1 MAAQITPNNEA
12 QSPSS
17 PKLAQ
22 QHARPSIDEAAED
35 RDNGHEEAWSDDEGD
50 EEGRKRK
57 RPRPLSVSCELCKIR
72 KVRCDR
78 GKPSCGWCVRNSQIC
93 EYKERKKPG
102 LRAGYGREL
111 EARLDKL
118 ENVLQAQQQLLQH
131 FTSVIPGLTN
141 QQLNHQSPSAISTA
155 QSVDHGAR
163 SEAALYM
170 QRPASHASVTSPA
183 SAITNT
189 GFGVHGLNTAQPAQQ
204 GEQYPQSL
212 QESQQQLST
221 PHARL
226 DFHPE
231 APYAPG
237 NPPLESP
244 SLNIPGSGQTGT
256 LTSPQLQTPSQI
268 VTSQDAELPPY
279 DLLYS
284 LVDLFFKH
292 VNTWAPI
299 LHRRSTLDSL
309 FGTSS
314 LEEADRILLHAIVAT
329 TLRFS
334 NDVRLTEQTRERYY
348 SNSKQ
353 KVLLY
358 GLENSSVKALQ
369 ALVILALDIVGCSN
383 GPPGWN
389 LLALIARSVVQLGLA
404 VETTSTSVS
413 PLYPSIYTLRAMV
426 LPESNDWIEDESR
439 RRLFWMVYL
448 LDRYATIA
456 TAFEFALDDKEI
468 DRKLPCRDDLFA
480 RNQPV
485 ETRWFHTS
493 ERTDYTLNK
502 PENLGSLSYYIEIV
516 GILSRIHRFLK
527 KPVDIGDLSDVE
539 QWQREYR
546 ELDSALNSWKFSLPG
561 EYGNMARLFNPNGSS
576 KIVNCIWIMLHITY
590 HTAVIR
596 LHSSA
601 AYPTTRSPIFTPS
614 FSASQRCHTAVE
626 DICSLCTYVRNNN
639 MLTNLGPHFAFS
651 IWVAARLLLVHGST
665 IDHQVNPA
673 IYPLVETLR
682 DMGRYWNVAERYAT
696 LLQRVLDEYSESER
710 APTGV
715 NGERVTPSTVK
726 ILADM
731 RRCAYDLDFLISRQP
746 RQQYSGGK
754 QHAITPARTPA
765 PQELEY
771 LDVFDFFNMPRL
783 PVPNDTSL
791 ATAGHGGEFQ
801 TPDLGSNNEFN
812 ITNFM
817 YDPTADFLN
826 ARNPGT

>member
-22 QHARPSIDEAAED
+22 RHARPSIDEAAED
-35 RDNGHEEAWSDDEGD
+35 RENGHEEVWSDDDGD
-50 EEGRKRK
+50 EEGPKRK

-131 FTSVIPGLTN
+131 FTSVIPGLTT
-141 QQLNHQSPSAISTA
+141 QQLTHQSPSAISTA

-170 QRPASHASVTSPA
+170 QRPASYPSVTSPA
-183 SAITNT
+183 SVVTNT
-189 GFGVHGLNTAQPAQQ
+189 GFGVHPTNTAQAAQQ

-212 QESQQQLST
+212 QETQQQLST

-226 DFHPE
+226 DSHPE
-231 APYAPG
+231 APYAPT
-237 NPPLESP
+237 NPPLETP
-244 SLNIPGSGQTGT
+244 SLNIPGSGQTT
-256 LTSPQLQTPSQI
+256 NLTSPQLHMSSQMA
-268 VTSQDAELPPY
+268 TSQDAELPPY

-334 NDVRLTEQTRERYY
+334 NDVRLTEQARERYY

-413 PLYPSIYTLRAMV
+413 PLYPSI
-426 LPESNDWIEDESR
+426 
-439 RRLFWMVYL
+439 
-448 LDRYATIA
+448 
-456 TAFEFALDDKEI
+456 
-468 DRKLPCRDDLFA
+468 
-480 RNQPV
+480 
-485 ETRWFHTS
+485 
-493 ERTDYTLNK
+493 
-502 PENLGSLSYYIEIV
+502 
-516 GILSRIHRFLK
+516 
-527 KPVDIGDLSDVE
+527 
-539 QWQREYR
+539 
-546 ELDSALNSWKFSLPG
+546 
-561 EYGNMARLFNPNGSS
+561 
-576 KIVNCIWIMLHITY
+576 
-590 HTAVIR
+590 
-596 LHSSA
+596 
-601 AYPTTRSPIFTPS
+601 
-614 FSASQRCHTAVE
+614 
-626 DICSLCTYVRNNN
+626 
-639 MLTNLGPHFAFS
+639 
-651 IWVAARLLLVHGST
+651 
-665 IDHQVNPA
+665 
-673 IYPLVETLR
+673 
-682 DMGRYWNVAERYAT
+682 
-696 LLQRVLDEYSESER
+696 
-710 APTGV
+710 
-715 NGERVTPSTVK
+715 
-726 ILADM
+726 
-731 RRCAYDLDFLISRQP
+731 
-746 RQQYSGGK
+746 
-754 QHAITPARTPA
+754 
-765 PQELEY
+765 
-771 LDVFDFFNMPRL
+771 
-783 PVPNDTSL
+783 
-791 ATAGHGGEFQ
+791 
-801 TPDLGSNNEFN
+801 
-812 ITNFM
+812 
-817 YDPTADFLN
+817 
-826 ARNPGT
+826 

>member
-1 MAAQITPNNEA
+1 M
-12 QSPSS
+12 
-17 PKLAQ
+17 
-22 QHARPSIDEAAED
+22 
-35 RDNGHEEAWSDDEGD
+35 SDDFEG
-50 EEGRKRK
+50 
-57 RPRPLSVSCELCKIR
+57 VSCELCKIR

-78 GKPSCGWCVRNSQIC
+78 GKPSCGWLVCSKQPNMRVQGAQETWPACWSVLNTKNIVQTSS
-93 EYKERKKPG
+93 
-102 LRAGYGREL
+102 EL
-111 EARLDKL
+111 SKVMVESSKLDLL

-170 QRPASHASVTSPA
+170 QRPASYPSVTSPV
-183 SAITNT
+183 SVVTNT
-189 GFGVHGLNTAQPAQQ
+189 GFGVAMNSTQPGQQ

-212 QESQQQLST
+212 QETQQQLST

-226 DFHPE
+226 DPHPE
-231 APYAPG
+231 APYAPT

-244 SLNIPGSGQTGT
+244 SLNIPGSGQTGN
-256 LTSPQLQTPSQI
+256 LTGPQLQMSSQMA
-268 VTSQDAELPPY
+268 TSQDAELPPY

-334 NDVRLTEQTRERYY
+334 NDVRLTEQARERYY

-493 ERTDYTLNK
+493 ERSDYT
-502 PENLGSLSYYIEIV
+502 
-516 GILSRIHRFLK
+516 
-527 KPVDIGDLSDVE
+527 
-539 QWQREYR
+539 
-546 ELDSALNSWKFSLPG
+546 
-561 EYGNMARLFNPNGSS
+561 
-576 KIVNCIWIMLHITY
+576 
-590 HTAVIR
+590 
-596 LHSSA
+596 
-601 AYPTTRSPIFTPS
+601 
-614 FSASQRCHTAVE
+614 
-626 DICSLCTYVRNNN
+626 NNN

-696 LLQRVLDEYSESER
+696 LLQRVLDEYNESER
-710 APTGV
+710 APTGA
-715 NGERVTPSTVK
+715 NGERITPSTVK

-746 RQQYSGGK
+746 RQQYSGSK

-791 ATAGHGGEFQ
+791 AAAGNSGEFQ
-801 TPDLGSNNEFN
+801 APDLGSNSEFN

-817 YDPTADFLN
+817 YDPTVDFLN
-826 ARNPGT
+826 VRNSGT

>member
-1 MAAQITPNNEA
+1 
-12 QSPSS
+12 
-17 PKLAQ
+17 
-22 QHARPSIDEAAED
+22 
-35 RDNGHEEAWSDDEGD
+35 
-50 EEGRKRK
+50 
-57 RPRPLSVSCELCKIR
+57 
-72 KVRCDR
+72 
-78 GKPSCGWCVRNSQIC
+78 
-93 EYKERKKPG
+93 
-102 LRAGYGREL
+102 
-111 EARLDKL
+111 KL

-170 QRPASHASVTSPA
+170 QRPASYPSVTSPV
-183 SAITNT
+183 SVVTNT
-189 GFGVHGLNTAQPAQQ
+189 GFGVAMNSTQPGQQ

-212 QESQQQLST
+212 QETQQQLST

-226 DFHPE
+226 DSHPE
-231 APYAPG
+231 APYAPT

-244 SLNIPGSGQTGT
+244 SLNIPGSGQTGN
-256 LTSPQLQTPSQI
+256 LTSPQLQMSSQMA
-268 VTSQDAELPPY
+268 TSQDAELPPY

-334 NDVRLTEQTRERYY
+334 NDVRLTEQARERYY

-485 ETRWFHTS
+485 ETRWFQTS

-601 AYPTTRSPIFTPS
+601 AYPTTRSP
-614 FSASQRCHTAVE
+614 
-626 DICSLCTYVRNNN
+626 
-639 MLTNLGPHFAFS
+639 
-651 IWVAARLLLVHGST
+651 
-665 IDHQVNPA
+665 
-673 IYPLVETLR
+673 
-682 DMGRYWNVAERYAT
+682 
-696 LLQRVLDEYSESER
+696 
-710 APTGV
+710 
-715 NGERVTPSTVK
+715 
-726 ILADM
+726 
-731 RRCAYDLDFLISRQP
+731 
-746 RQQYSGGK
+746 
-754 QHAITPARTPA
+754 
-765 PQELEY
+765 
-771 LDVFDFFNMPRL
+771 
-783 PVPNDTSL
+783 
-791 ATAGHGGEFQ
+791 
-801 TPDLGSNNEFN
+801 
-812 ITNFM
+812 
-817 YDPTADFLN
+817 
-826 ARNPGT
+826 

>member
-35 RDNGHEEAWSDDEGD
+35 RDNGHEEAWSDDDGD
-50 EEGRKRK
+50 EEGPKRK

-78 GKPSCGWCVRNSQIC
+78 GKPSCGWCVRNSQTC

-170 QRPASHASVTSPA
+170 QRPASYPSVTSPV
-183 SAITNT
+183 SVVTNT
-189 GFGVHGLNTAQPAQQ
+189 GFGIAMNSTQPGQQ

-212 QESQQQLST
+212 QETQQQLST

-226 DFHPE
+226 DPHPE
-231 APYAPG
+231 APYAPT

-244 SLNIPGSGQTGT
+244 SLNIPCSGQIGNLTG
-256 LTSPQLQTPSQI
+256 PQLQMSSQMA
-268 VTSQDAELPPY
+268 TSQDAELPPY

-334 NDVRLTEQTRERYY
+334 NDVRLTEQARERYY

-493 ERTDYTLNK
+493 ERSDYTLNK

-696 LLQRVLDEYSESER
+696 LLQRVLDEYNESER
-710 APTGV
+710 APTGA
-715 NGERVTPSTVK
+715 NGERITPSTVK

-746 RQQYSGGK
+746 RQQYSGSK

-791 ATAGHGGEFQ
+791 AAAGNSGEFQ
-801 TPDLGSNNEFN
+801 APDLGSNSEFN

-817 YDPTADFLN
+817 YDPTVDFLN
-826 ARNPGT
+826 VRNSGT

>member
-1 MAAQITPNNEA
+1 
-12 QSPSS
+12 
-17 PKLAQ
+17 
-22 QHARPSIDEAAED
+22 
-35 RDNGHEEAWSDDEGD
+35 
-50 EEGRKRK
+50 
-57 RPRPLSVSCELCKIR
+57 
-72 KVRCDR
+72 
-78 GKPSCGWCVRNSQIC
+78 
-93 EYKERKKPG
+93 
-102 LRAGYGREL
+102 
-111 EARLDKL
+111 L
-118 ENVLQAQQQLLQH
+118 ENVIQAQQQLLQH
-131 FTSVIPGLTN
+131 FTTVIPGLTS
-141 QQLNHQSPSAISTA
+141 QQLSHQSPSALSTA

-170 QRPASHASVTSPA
+170 QRPAPYPSVTSPA
-183 SAITNT
+183 SVVTHT
-189 GFGVHGLNTAQPAQQ
+189 GFGVHAVNATQSVQSS
-204 GEQYPQSL
+204 EQYPQSL
-212 QESQQQLST
+212 QETQQQHGT
-221 PHARL
+221 PRARL
-226 DFHPE
+226 ESHPE
-231 APYAPG
+231 APYAPT

-244 SLNIPGSGQTGT
+244 SLNIPGSGQAGN
-256 LTSPQLQTPSQI
+256 LTSPQMQMPSQMAAGQY
-268 VTSQDAELPPY
+268 VELPPY

-299 LHRRSTLDSL
+299 LHRRSTLDAL

-314 LEEADRILLHAIVAT
+314 LEEDDRILLHAIVAT

-334 NDVRLTEQTRERYY
+334 NDVRLTEQARERYY

-426 LPESNDWIEDESR
+426 LPEPNDWIEDESR

-485 ETRWFHTS
+485 ETRWFHTL

-502 PENLGSLSYYIEIV
+502 SENLGSLSYYIEIV

-561 EYGNMARLFNPNGSS
+561 EYGNMARLFNPNSGS

-590 HTAVIR
+590 HT
-596 LHSSA
+596 
-601 AYPTTRSPIFTPS
+601 
-614 FSASQRCHTAVE
+614 
-626 DICSLCTYVRNNN
+626 
-639 MLTNLGPHFAFS
+639 
-651 IWVAARLLLVHGST
+651 
-665 IDHQVNPA
+665 
-673 IYPLVETLR
+673 
-682 DMGRYWNVAERYAT
+682 
-696 LLQRVLDEYSESER
+696 
-710 APTGV
+710 
-715 NGERVTPSTVK
+715 
-726 ILADM
+726 
-731 RRCAYDLDFLISRQP
+731 
-746 RQQYSGGK
+746 
-754 QHAITPARTPA
+754 
-765 PQELEY
+765 
-771 LDVFDFFNMPRL
+771 
-783 PVPNDTSL
+783 
-791 ATAGHGGEFQ
+791 
-801 TPDLGSNNEFN
+801 
-812 ITNFM
+812 
-817 YDPTADFLN
+817 
-826 ARNPGT
+826 

>member
-1 MAAQITPNNEA
+1 MAAQINPNNEA

-17 PKLAQ
+17 PKVAQ
-22 QHARPSIDEAAED
+22 LHARASIDETAED
-35 RDNGHEEAWSDDEGD
+35 RDNGHEEVWSDDEAE
-50 EEGRKRK
+50 EEGPKRK

-78 GKPSCGWCVRNSQIC
+78 GKPSCGWCIRNSQIC

-102 LRAGYGREL
+102 LRA
-111 EARLDKL
+111 ADKL
-118 ENVLQAQQQLLQH
+118 ETVLQAQQQLLQH
-131 FTSVIPGLTN
+131 FTTVVPGLTS
-141 QQLNHQSPSAISTA
+141 QQLNHQSPSALSTA

-170 QRPASHASVTSPA
+170 QRPASYASVTSPA
-183 SAITNT
+183 SAITNP
-189 GFGVHGLNTAQPAQQ
+189 GFGVHAMNPTQSVQPS
-204 GEQYPQSL
+204 EQYSQSL
-212 QESQQQLST
+212 QETQQQHGT
-221 PHARL
+221 PHTRH
-226 DFHPE
+226 DSHPE
-231 APYAPG
+231 APYAPT

-244 SLNIPGSGQTGT
+244 SLNIPGSGQTGN
-256 LTSPQLQTPSQI
+256 LVGPQTQMPNQ
-268 VTSQDAELPPY
+268 VAAGQYDELPPY

-314 LEEADRILLHAIVAT
+314 LEEDDRILLHAIVAT

-334 NDVRLTEQTRERYY
+334 NDVRLTEQARERYY

-493 ERTDYTLNK
+493 ERTDYSLNR
-502 PENLGSLSYYIEIV
+502 PDNLGSLSYYIEIV

-561 EYGNMARLFNPNGSS
+561 EYGNMARVFNPNGGS

-601 AYPTTRSPIFTPS
+601 AYPTTRSPIFTP
-614 FSASQRCHTAVE
+614 
-626 DICSLCTYVRNNN
+626 NNN

-673 IYPLVETLR
+673 IYPLVETLQ

-710 APTGV
+710 APAGA

-746 RQQYSGGK
+746 RQQYNGGK
-754 QHAITPARTPA
+754 PHAITPARTPA

-783 PVPNDTSL
+783 PVPNE
-791 ATAGHGGEFQ
+791 TAGNSGEFQ
-801 TPDLGSNNEFN
+801 VPDPGGNSEFN

-817 YDPTADFLN
+817 YDPTVDFLN
-826 ARNPGT
+826 VRNPGT

>member
-1 MAAQITPNNEA
+1 
-12 QSPSS
+12 
-17 PKLAQ
+17 
-22 QHARPSIDEAAED
+22 
-35 RDNGHEEAWSDDEGD
+35 
-50 EEGRKRK
+50 
-57 RPRPLSVSCELCKIR
+57 
-72 KVRCDR
+72 
-78 GKPSCGWCVRNSQIC
+78 
-93 EYKERKKPG
+93 
-102 LRAGYGREL
+102 
-111 EARLDKL
+111 KL

-131 FTSVIPGLTN
+131 FTSVIPSLTN

-170 QRPASHASVTSPA
+170 QRPASYPSVTSPV
-183 SAITNT
+183 SVVTNT
-189 GFGVHGLNTAQPAQQ
+189 GFGVAINSTQPGQQ

-212 QESQQQLST
+212 QETQQQLST

-226 DFHPE
+226 DSHPE
-231 APYAPG
+231 APYAPT

-244 SLNIPGSGQTGT
+244 SLNIPGSGQTGN
-256 LTSPQLQTPSQI
+256 LTSPQLQMSSQMA
-268 VTSQDAELPPY
+268 TSQDAELPPY

-334 NDVRLTEQTRERYY
+334 NDVRLTEQARERYY

-485 ETRWFHTS
+485 ETRWFQTS

-696 LLQRVLDEYSESER
+696 LLQRVLDEYNESER
-710 APTGV
+710 APTGA
-715 NGERVTPSTVK
+715 NGERITPSTVK

-746 RQQYSGGK
+746 RQQYSGSK

-791 ATAGHGGEFQ
+791 AAAGNSGEFQ
-801 TPDLGSNNEFN
+801 APDLGSNNEFN

-817 YDPTADFLN
+817 YDPTVDFLN
-826 ARNPGT
+826 VRNSGT